1 MRRLLLASV
10 LSAAVAGASLQAIA
24 QGEEEQE
31 RSPEAL
37 AKEGITRL
45 LDALELLIDE
55 IPQYAAPEVLP
66 NGDIIIRRLDP
77 VEPEERAPEDKEEK
91 KAPPAPEEP
100 EET

>member
-1 MRRLLLASV
+1 MRRFLLATV
-10 LSAAVAGASLQAIA
+10 PIAAVVATPALAPA
-24 QGEEEQE
+24 QSDEERE

-37 AKEGITRL
+37 AKEGITKL

-77 VEPEERAPEDKEEK
+77 VEPEERAPEED
-91 KAPPAPEEP
+91 KAPPEPGEP